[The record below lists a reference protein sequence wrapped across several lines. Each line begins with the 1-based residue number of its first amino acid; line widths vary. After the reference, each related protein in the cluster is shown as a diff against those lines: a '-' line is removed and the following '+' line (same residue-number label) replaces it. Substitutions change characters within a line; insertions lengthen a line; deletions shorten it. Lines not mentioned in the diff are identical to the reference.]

1 MKNTYLNGEF
11 FSILET
17 QALLLK
23 SDLTGYFGGKHLTKS
38 YGQTVEFADYRE
50 YMLGDDI
57 RRIDWNLYSR
67 FEKYFLKLFTDERQM
82 KVEIYVDC
90 SASMGKVIPQK
101 GQYVVALA
109 AGLGYLAVHN
119 MDRVAFKFIREDR
132 IEDSTGVIVGKS
144 AFFLALQTLDRQEF
158 SDDSFISQA
167 VLNEG
172 NSAKRNGLTVLIS
185 DFLTENEWKKAVDL
199 FCYNKRQVLIVQVLA
214 QEEISPA
221 YMGRMN
227 LIDSESL
234 DLFDGK
240 NLKMRVTGAMHQAY
254 DKACRAIREDIRK
267 FCVSRGVGF
276 VSLSTQIPVQKAI
289 FQELLKVG
297 LLV

>member
-1 MKNTYLNGEF
+1 
-11 FSILET
+11 
-17 QALLLK
+17 
-23 SDLTGYFGGKHLTKS
+23 
-38 YGQTVEFADYRE
+38 
-50 YMLGDDI
+50 ML
-57 RRIDWNLYSR
+57 
-67 FEKYFLKLFTDERQM
+67 
-82 KVEIYVDC
+82 V
-90 SASMGKVIPQK
+90 
-101 GQYVVALA
+101 
-109 AGLGYLAVHN
+109 
-119 MDRVAFKFIREDR
+119 
-132 IEDSTGVIVGKS
+132 
-144 AFFLALQTLDRQEF
+144 
-158 SDDSFISQA
+158 
-167 VLNEG
+167 
-172 NSAKRNGLTVLIS
+172 
-185 DFLTENEWKKAVDL
+185 
-199 FCYNKRQVLIVQVLA
+199 VQVLA